1 MQAAVSPES
10 TERVVRV
17 MPRLLAVL
25 FAWLIPISISLALIF
40 LHGVTPHYC
49 TLPSWIATGI
59 LYLVFTKP
67 DQTL

>member
-1 MQAAVSPES
+1 M
-10 TERVVRV
+10 
-17 MPRLLAVL
+17 AVL